1 MSTSRWS
8 DPAAFLLRKTRRA
21 EHRQSPI
28 EPTKRKTAG
37 SLQRFF
43 DIPMI
48 GTLSSC

>member
-8 DPAAFLLRKTRRA
+8 DPAAFSIA
-21 EHRQSPI
+21 ENAPGQNIHGPI